1 MKDFLLAGCTFPAP
15 FLKGRRMPS
24 TAEDV
29 LAETRRPLR
38 ALSRERRNRFDL
50 ESFIKQVYAMAFLM
64 RYANEIV
71 AREQLASFVF
81 GMCRMV
87 VLGAAAGNW
96 RRERP
101 SNPGFASQR
110 KGL

>member
-50 ESFIKQVYAMAFLM
+50 ESFIKQVYAIAFLV

-71 AREQLASFVF
+71 ARERYWELRRAI
-81 GMCRMV
+81 G
-87 VLGAAAGNW
+87 GANAQATLDL
-96 RRERP
+96 RAKERDY
-101 SNPGFASQR
+101 R
-110 KGL
+110 TL

>member
-1 MKDFLLAGCTFPAP
+1 MKDFLLAGCTFLAP

-29 LAETRRPLR
+29 LAETRRPFR

-71 AREQLASFVF
+71 AREQLGREAIVQWRGDCF
-81 GMCRMV
+81 GAY
-87 VLGAAAGNW
+87 G
-96 RRERP
+96 
-101 SNPGFASQR
+101 SSQ
-110 KGL
+110 